1 MFDVPPLFKL
11 IQEESGTSWREM
23 YQVFNMGH
31 RMEIY
36 LKRDVA
42 SEIIKIANSFNLDA
56 KVIGFVE
63 KSNISKLTIHSPE
76 GELVY

>member
-1 MFDVPPLFKL
+1 
-11 IQEESGTSWREM
+11 M

-56 KVIGFVE
+56 QVIGFVE
-63 KSNISKLTIHSPE
+63 NSHASKLTIHSPE